1 MTPFIKTGNK
11 TGLWNPSKMKDLA
24 LKKLKSK
31 SFQRTSQNL
40 KYRRILIKYLRKY
53 KNRTKHDII
62 VSNQK
67 RLNQIESMPPQNT
80 DDSKAS
86 EFYNGYNF

>member
-1 MTPFIKTGNK
+1 
-11 TGLWNPSKMKDLA
+11 MKDLA

-40 KYRRILIKYLRKY
+40 KYRRILIKFLKEY

-67 RLNQIESMPPQNT
+67 RLNQIESMPSQNT

-86 EFYNGYNF
+86 EFYNGYTFQ